1 MVPGLTTRIETVFD
15 LGHLYVRGR
24 LGYGTVLGLRQISVQ
39 GSFGFATVLG

>member
-15 LGHLYVRGR
+15 LGYSYVKGR